1 MLKRLVKTI
10 LILPCLSIWFS
21 VPIAFA
27 QVIPD
32 NSLGKESSTVT
43 NGAEVKQQLVDL
55 ISGGATRDN
64 NLFHSFTEFS
74 IPEAAKVYFANPEGI
89 TNILTRITGKDA
101 SEILGTL
108 GVNGNANLFLL
119 NPNGIIF
126 GQNSRLDV
134 SGSFLATTADRLI
147 FNNGFAFSASNP
159 ESPPLLTVNIPVGLQ
174 FGTKAEPIVN
184 RSQSLDFNNL
194 PVGLQMKP
202 KQNLSFVGG
211 DIVMESG
218 KISAPFARVELV
230 SVTPDSFVGIQPDAS
245 NWKLNFDRVSNFQD
259 ITLSQNSQIDTSGSG
274 GGEVFVKGKRV
285 TFSDGSDIFSLTLGD
300 DNGGGINIDASESID
315 LIGGQVEGQ
324 YFAFLDTSTIGKGN
338 GGKINITTSNLRLLN
353 GGRIIAGTIAEGNAG
368 DISIAADR
376 VEAVGTTSNGTRAST
391 ISNATEDNATGN
403 GGNLWID
410 TKNLLIRDGVQIA
423 VSTSGTG
430 MAGNLNISAS
440 ESIDIAGT
448 ISRANPEG
456 TIEIFSSGLFAGVEP
471 GAKGKGGNLSIATGN
486 LRLSDGARVTTST
499 FGEGN
504 AGDLTVTAK
513 NVEVDG
519 VLVDEIGS
527 FNGLLA
533 NVEKDATGKGG
544 NLTINTDRLR
554 ILNGGQVSASTFG
567 NGDAGNVTVTAKDI
581 ELSGTSPDR
590 KFSSSLSAASTTP
603 FNAGFLNVNT
613 DTLNVSNDAQISVSS
628 IDRLG
633 GAGNLELKANS
644 IFLDKGGS
652 LRAEVN
658 TGDRGN
664 IKIESSYFQL
674 GRDSKVTTDAFGRA
688 SGGNITIKSDNLVL
702 LENSSIVADS
712 LNDFGGLVTVH
723 TKGLFQS
730 LDSQITA
737 SSDRG
742 AFFNGIVEINKLEV
756 DPQSLMVN
764 LPQETVE
771 PKQTIVRSC
780 SAAQDYSL
788 VVSGRGGI
796 PQNPS
801 QTIRSDTVWSDL
813 RLLSDDRV
821 AEKKVDSPSTINKNY
836 PPIEAR
842 QLKIN
847 QKGNLELVANSD
859 RTKDRRDWQKTLNCS
874 ELKSNEGSSSVRK

>member
-27 QVIPD
+27 QIIPD

-43 NGAEVKQQLVDL
+43 NEVEVKQQLVDL
-55 ISGGATRDN
+55 ISGGAIRDN
-64 NLFHSFTEFS
+64 NLFHSFAEFT
-74 IPEAAKVYFANPEGI
+74 IPEATKVYFANPEGI
-89 TNILTRITGKDA
+89 TNILTRITGKGA

-108 GVNGNANLFLL
+108 GVDGNANLFLI

-126 GQNSRLDV
+126 GQNSRFDV

-147 FNNGFAFSASNP
+147 FKNGFAFSASNP

-184 RSQSLDFNNL
+184 RSQSLNSNNL
-194 PVGLQMKP
+194 SAGLQMKP
-202 KQNLSFVGG
+202 KQNFTFVGG
-211 DIVMESG
+211 DILIESG
-218 KISAPFARVELV
+218 KINAPFGRVELGSV
-230 SVTPDSFVGIQPDAS
+230 SLGSFVAIQPDGS
-245 NWKLNFDRVSNFQD
+245 NWKLNFDRVSSFQD
-259 ITLSQNSQIDTSGSG
+259 IVLSQNSQIDTSGDG

-285 TFSDGSDIFSLTLGD
+285 TFEDGSDIFALTLGD
-300 DNGGGINIDASESID
+300 DNGGGINIEASESID
-315 LIGGQVEGQ
+315 LIGGRVEGQ

-338 GGKINITTSNLRLLN
+338 GGQITLKTGNLRILN
-353 GGRIIAGTIAEGNAG
+353 GGRIIAATDREGNAG
-368 DISIAADR
+368 NISIAADR
-376 VEAVGTTSNGTRAST
+376 VEAVGTTANGTRAST
-391 ISNATEDNATGN
+391 ISNDTSSNATGN

-410 TKNLLIRDGVQIA
+410 TKTLLVRDGVQIA
-423 VSTSGTG
+423 VSTSGAG
-430 MAGNLNISAS
+430 MAGNLNIAAS

-448 ISRANPEG
+448 ITRANSEG
-456 TIEIFSSGLFAGVEP
+456 KIEVYSSGLFAGVEP
-471 GAKGKGGNLSIATGN
+471 GAKGKGGNLSIATGS

-499 FGEGN
+499 FGEGR

-513 NVEVDG
+513 DIEVNG
-519 VLVDEIGS
+519 ILIDEIGS

-567 NGDAGNVTVTAKDI
+567 NGDAGNVTVTAKNI
-581 ELSGTSPDR
+581 EVNGTSPDR
-590 KFSSSLSAASTTP
+590 KFPSSLSAASTTP
-603 FNAGFLNVNT
+603 FNAGFLNVDT
-613 DTLNVSNDAQISVSS
+613 DILDVLNGAVISVSN

-674 GRDSKVTTDAFGRA
+674 GRDSQITTNALGRA
-688 SGGNITIKSDNLVL
+688 SGGNITIVSDNLVL
-702 LENSSIVADS
+702 SENSLIVANS
-712 LNDFGGLVTVH
+712 LNNFGGLVNVN

-737 SSDRG
+737 SSNRG

-756 DPQSLMVN
+756 DPQPLTVN
-764 LPQETVE
+764 LLQKTVE
-771 PKQTIVRSC
+771 SKQTVVRSC

-821 AEKKVDSPSTINKNY
+821 VEKKVDLNPTFNKHY

-847 QKGNLELVANSD
+847 QKGNLELVASND
-859 RTKDRRDWQKTLNCS
+859 RHVSNRDDWQKPPHCSKLNN
-874 ELKSNEGSSSVRK
+874 K